1 MGSYGGRGPT
11 VNAALWTETVVASIF
26 VLLRVYTRKVI
37 LRSFGWDDFF
47 LVITLVLLAI
57 YSVMITVGTSFGIGQ
72 RRADIPPSDYI
83 QAMKYEI
90 IGQGICIFNIAT
102 SKAAVA
108 FFILRIVRNT
118 RHRIFIWIC
127 AVTNLLLVT
136 WCTIAVFI
144 QCIPIE
150 KVWNNDVP
158 GTCWLDFAKVG
169 IATSAYAVAIDFTLA
184 IAPCFILWD
193 LNMKRKDKMLA
204 LFGLSLGVFAGV
216 CGILR
221 TTALTSLR
229 SFDEYIFDTSNMLIY
244 SGTENFVSVIC
255 ASVPVLR
262 PLWVKFR
269 GYSSADD
276 SYAQRG
282 YKMSRF
288 GSQDAEG
295 ALGGNN
301 NMEGMA
307 TRIFSG
313 GRDTRV
319 TNDNASEETILRE
332 MRGKGDTG
340 TQVFCKTDISID
352 YSTRTAD
359 ESSRAHMS
367 RKQ

>member
-11 VNAALWTETVVASIF
+11 VNAALWTETVVAAIF
-26 VLLRVYTRKVI
+26 VVLRVYTRKVI

-47 LVITLVLLAI
+47 LVVTLVLLVL
-57 YSVMITVGTSFGIGQ
+57 YSVMITV
-72 RRADIPPSDYI
+72 
-83 QAMKYEI
+83 
-90 IGQGICIFNIAT
+90 
-102 SKAAVA
+102 
-108 FFILRIVRNT
+108 
-118 RHRIFIWIC
+118 
-127 AVTNLLLVT
+127 
-136 WCTIAVFI
+136 
-144 QCIPIE
+144 
-150 KVWNNDVP
+150 
-158 GTCWLDFAKVG
+158 
-169 IATSAYAVAIDFTLA
+169 AYAVAIDFTLA

-193 LNMKRKDKMLA
+193 LNMTRKDKMLA

-229 SFDEYIFDTSNMLIY
+229 SFDEYICKCCRFKFVSSPLIVSFFPDDTSNMLIY
-244 SGTENFVSVIC
+244 SSTENFVSVIC
-255 ASVPVLR
+255 ASIPVLR
-262 PLWVKFR
+262 PLWVEFR

-301 NMEGMA
+301 VEGMA
-307 TRIFSG
+307 TRIFCG
-313 GRDTRV
+313 GRDAHV
-319 TNDNASEETILRE
+319 TNDDASEETTLRE

-352 YSTRTAD
+352 YSTRGVD
-359 ESSRAHMS
+359 ESRSSQTS
-367 RKQ
+367 RKR